1 MAFLYMEFLGSR
13 RAFDLVFAMVQGQGL
28 DQLGPKEQDGRTR
41 VAQGLEFVEF
51 ITDQVD
57 SSCNL
62 THRMMF
68 GGCTLYLDG
77 KVVALVCDD
86 QLFVK
91 PTSAGRAFIGNV
103 VEAPAYPGAKNSFL
117 IEDQLDDGDWLTK
130 LLTVTASELPRPRPQ
145 EEIEEVAIVSKL
157 SQ

>member
-1 MAFLYMEFLGSR
+1 
-13 RAFDLVFAMVQGQGL
+13 
-28 DQLGPKEQDGRTR
+28 
-41 VAQGLEFVEF
+41 
-51 ITDQVD
+51 
-57 SSCNL
+57 
-62 THRMMF
+62 MF

-130 LLTVTASELPRPRPQ
+130 LLTVTAAELPKP
-145 EEIEEVAIVSKL
+145 KTKNKKKK
-157 SQ
+157 

>member
-1 MAFLYMEFLGSR
+1 MI
-13 RAFDLVFAMVQGQGL
+13 VV
-28 DQLGPKEQDGRTR
+28 
-41 VAQGLEFVEF
+41 QGLEFVEYV
-51 ITDQVD
+51 TDQVD

-77 KVVALVCDD
+77 KVVALICDD

-91 PTSAGRAFIGNV
+91 PTRAGRDFIGNV

-117 IEDQLDDGDWLTK
+117 IEDKIEDGEWLTN
-130 LLTVTASELPRPRPQ
+130 LLTVSAAELPEPR
-145 EEIEEVAIVSKL
+145 SRKKKKK
-157 SQ
+157 

>member
-1 MAFLYMEFLGSR
+1 
-13 RAFDLVFAMVQGQGL
+13 
-28 DQLGPKEQDGRTR
+28 
-41 VAQGLEFVEF
+41 
-51 ITDQVD
+51 
-57 SSCNL
+57 
-62 THRMMF
+62 MMF

-91 PTSAGRAFIGNV
+91 PTSAGRAFIGKV

-130 LLTVTASELPRPRPQ
+130 LLTVTAAELPTPRPRR
-145 EEIEEVAIVSKL
+145 KKKK
-157 SQ
+157 